1 MKKIFLLLLTGF
13 SFSLQAQYASINA
26 ILDEL
31 EERRGINQNMKNVNL
46 DNAKFVLIKDFE
58 DHTER
63 SFIVLNGSQT
73 TYVEM
78 FDDKQNG
85 KTSSNVFTGDV
96 VRTQDNII
104 SVRADKLEGEK
115 IALPIVK
122 NLMLVKQKKTLYLID
137 VNTKER
143 WIEESALNKK

>member
-1 MKKIFLLLLTGF
+1 MKKIFLLLLTGL
-13 SFSLQAQYASINA
+13 SFTIQAQYASMNA

-31 EERRGINQNMKNVNL
+31 EARKGINQNMKDVNL

-63 SFIVLNGSQT
+63 SFIVLNGSQA

-122 NLMLVKQKKTLYLID
+122 NLMLAKQKKTLYLID
-137 VNTKER
+137 VNTKDR